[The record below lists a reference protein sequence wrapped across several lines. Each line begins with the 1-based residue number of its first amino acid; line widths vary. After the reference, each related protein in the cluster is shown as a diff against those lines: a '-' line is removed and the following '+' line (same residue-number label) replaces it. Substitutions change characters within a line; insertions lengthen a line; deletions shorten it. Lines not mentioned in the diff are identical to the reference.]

1 MLSIGSLLKEDKT
14 METVTAKKE
23 KSILV
28 VEDDENLNKLISYNL
43 SKNGY
48 AIESVYDGISAKD
61 KLAKDIFD
69 VVVLDIMLP
78 GIDGFRIC
86 EFIKENPAAY
96 KTFVVVLTAR
106 AEPLDKIYGNLVG
119 ADYYL
124 TKPFSVAKLMDII
137 KELTTIRDKEF
148 SVGTGDGREKTS

>member
-1 MLSIGSLLKEDKT
+1 
-14 METVTAKKE
+14 METVIARKQKR
-23 KSILV
+23 IMV

-48 AIESVYDGISAKD
+48 MVESIYDGISAKD

-78 GIDGFRIC
+78 GVDGFRIC
-86 EFIKENPAAY
+86 EFIKENSPAY

-106 AEPLDKIYGNLVG
+106 AEPLDKIYGNILG

-124 TKPFSVAKLMDII
+124 TKPFSVAKLMDIV
-137 KELTTIRDKEF
+137 KELTAIRDKTF
-148 SVGTGDGREKTS
+148 SVDSGGGA